1 METDLEKGKEKNWKT
16 ISVLKKPY
24 LAALGGQWDV
34 MKSFFEENENH
45 AQLCSQMTVEGDTA
59 FHIAAYSEE
68 KELLQHL
75 VNLLPATSSLFDALN
90 KKNQHG
96 NNTFHEVAAT
106 DRVETAEF
114 LVRKLQEPSQLY
126 SGEGTLEG
134 LLKAKNKLGETPIY
148 RAVAHGQTK
157 MAKYLATKVWD
168 LSYHFRREDD
178 MSILHIAVIGQHFDT
193 AIWLL
198 RKDKEL
204 AEEGKVNELAR
215 KKEQNGFT
223 CLHLLAKMPHVFG
236 SYSEFSHMGK
246 LKKFLY
252 NCLPSQFEDDDVS
265 DDAILI
271 KGYRAMWRAI
281 AKGWPAIDKL
291 WKMKRMHSSASEL
304 TKSLVEADYTWK
316 DFPCELNNED
326 KTTISLVKVDK
337 SVDKDRGDLL
347 YHCQQMFD
355 LVCQLGQTS
364 GTKEVGGEGTS
375 KGQPRERNHQKSYHH
390 PLLEAS
396 SNGIVEM
403 FDMMIKSYP
412 QVIEYISNDEKNILH
427 VAIGHRQRDIYR
439 RVKKME
445 VIMKCR
451 LASRIDK
458 NGNTLLHHVAEG
470 KTYYGRESREQAA
483 GPAFQLQ
490 EELSWLKHVRKII
503 PSHYI
508 MHCNNK
514 GKTAD
519 ELFQDTHAGL
529 LELAQKW
536 IKETSQSCSAVSVLV
551 ATVVFAAA
559 YTVPGGND
567 ASGRPNFIDSPFF
580 VLFTIMDVVSLA
592 CSLTSVVMF
601 LSILSSPFEYENF
614 KTSLPQKL
622 MIGFTLL
629 FFSVTT
635 TMLSFAATIF
645 LLLHFQKKAWTKTLI
660 YTAAFLPVSMFAL
673 MQFPLYAAFN
683 NLLHTL
689 TKKIEKKVY
698 PQKFLPPYLRTKK
711 LNKLS

>member
-1 METDLEKGKEKNWKT
+1 MEKALEEGKEKNWEK
-16 ISVLKKPY
+16 ISRLRKPY

-34 MKSFFEENENH
+34 MKSFFDKNR
-45 AQLCSQMTVEGDTA
+45 AQLCSQMTVEEDTA

-96 NNTFHEVAAT
+96 NNTLHEVAAT
-106 DRVETAEF
+106 DRVKTANF
-114 LVRKLQEPSQLY
+114 LVEKLQEPSQLY
-126 SGEGTLEG
+126 SGEGTLED
-134 LLKAKNKLGETPIY
+134 LLKAENNLGETPIY
-148 RAVAHGQTK
+148 RAVALGQTK
-157 MAKYLATKVWD
+157 MANYLATKVGD
-168 LSYHFRREDD
+168 LSSHFRRRKDK
-178 MSILHIAVIGQHFDT
+178 MSILHIAVIGQHFDA

-198 RKDKEL
+198 RKDREL
-204 AEEGKVNELAR
+204 A
-215 KKEQNGFT
+215 KKEEQNGLT
-223 CLHLLAKMPHVFG
+223 CLHLLAKMPHVFR
-236 SYSEFSHMGK
+236 SYSEYTYMAK

-252 NCLPSQFEDDDVS
+252 YCLPSQFEDDDVS

-271 KGYRAMWRAI
+271 KRYRAMWRAI

-304 TKSLVEADYTWK
+304 TELLVEADYTWK
-316 DFPCELNNED
+316 DFSHELNNEA
-326 KTTISLVKVDK
+326 TISLEKVDT
-337 SVDKDRGDLL
+337 SVDKDRGDFL
-347 YHCQQMFD
+347 YLCQKMFD
-355 LVCQLGQTS
+355 LVREQGQTS

-375 KGQPRERNHQKSYHH
+375 KGQPTERNHQKSYH
-390 PLLEAS
+390 PLLEAA
-396 SNGIVEM
+396 SNGIVEI
-403 FDMMIKSYP
+403 FDKMTESYP
-412 QVIEYISNDEKNILH
+412 QVIEYISDDEKNILH
-427 VAIGHRQRDIYR
+427 VAIGHRQWDIFH
-439 RVKKME
+439 RVKKMK

-470 KTYYGRESREQAA
+470 KRYYGRESREQAA

-490 EELSWLKHVRKII
+490 EELSWLKHVRNII

-508 MHCNNK
+508 IHCNNK

-519 ELFQDTHAGL
+519 ELFQETHAGL

-580 VLFTIMDVVSLA
+580 VLFTIMDVISLA

-614 KTSLPQKL
+614 KASLPRKL
-622 MIGFTLL
+622 LIGFTML

-683 NLLHTL
+683 KLLHTL
-689 TKKIEKKVY
+689 TKKIKKKVY
-698 PQKFLPPYLRTKK
+698 PEKFLPPYLRTKK

>member
-1 METDLEKGKEKNWKT
+1 MERDLEEGKEKNWET
-16 ISVLKKPY
+16 ISMLRKPY

-34 MKSFFEENENH
+34 MKSFFEKNR
-45 AQLCSQMTVEGDTA
+45 AQLCSQMTVEEDTA

-75 VNLLPATSSLFDALN
+75 VNLLPASSSLFEALN
-90 KKNQHG
+90 MKNTHG
-96 NNTFHEVAAT
+96 NNTFHEVATT
-106 DRVETAEF
+106 DGVETAKF
-114 LVRKLQEPSQLY
+114 LVKKLQEVYRPD
-126 SGEGTLEG
+126 EGKLED
-134 LLKAKNKLGETPIY
+134 LLKAENKLGETPIY

-157 MAKYLATKVWD
+157 MAKYLATKVGD
-168 LSYHFRREDD
+168 LSSHFRRKDD

-198 RKDKEL
+198 SKDKKL
-204 AEEGKVNELAR
+204 AE
-215 KKEQNGFT
+215 KKEQNGLT

-252 NCLPSQFEDDDVS
+252 YCLPSQFEDDDVS
-265 DDAILI
+265 DDGNEAQIPSGILI
-271 KGYRAMWRAI
+271 KRYRAMWRAI

-291 WKMKRMHSSASEL
+291 WKMKRTHSSASEL
-304 TKSLVEADYTWK
+304 TESLVKADYTWK
-316 DFPCELNNED
+316 AFPRELNNED
-326 KTTISLVKVDK
+326 KTISLVKVDT
-337 SVDKDRGDLL
+337 SIE
-347 YHCQQMFD
+347 
-355 LVCQLGQTS
+355 LVREQGQTS

-375 KGQPRERNHQKSYHH
+375 KGQPSERNHQKSYH
-390 PLLEAS
+390 PLLEAA
-396 SNGIVEM
+396 SNGIVEI
-403 FDMMIKSYP
+403 FDKMIESYP
-412 QVIEYISNDEKNILH
+412 QVIEYISNDEENILH

-451 LASRIDK
+451 LVSQIDK
-458 NGNTLLHHVAEG
+458 NGDTLLHHVALG
-470 KTYYGRESREQAA
+470 KTHHGRESKIQAA

-519 ELFQDTHAGL
+519 ELFQDTHADL
-529 LELAQKW
+529 LKLAQQW

-580 VLFTIMDVVSLA
+580 VLFTIMDVISLA

-614 KTSLPQKL
+614 KASLPRKL
-622 MIGFTLL
+622 IIGFTLL

-683 NLLHTL
+683 KLLRTL
-689 TKKIEKKVY
+689 TNKIEKKVY

>member
-1 METDLEKGKEKNWKT
+1 MERDLEVGEEEIWES
-16 ISVLKKPY
+16 ISRLRKPY
-24 LAALGGQWDV
+24 LAALGGQWDA
-34 MKSFFEENENH
+34 MKSFYEENHE
-45 AQLCSQMTVEGDTA
+45 QLCSQMTVEKDTA
-59 FHIAAYSEE
+59 FHIAAYSEG

-75 VNLLPATSSLFDALN
+75 VELLPPTSSLFEALN

-96 NNTFHEVAAT
+96 NNTFHEVATT
-106 DRVETAEF
+106 DGVETADF
-114 LVRKLQEPSQLY
+114 LVKELQKVCRP
-126 SGEGTLEG
+126 GEGKLED
-134 LLKAKNKLGETPIY
+134 LLKAENNLGETPIY
-148 RAVAHGQTK
+148 RAVAHG
-157 MAKYLATKVWD
+157 
-168 LSYHFRREDD
+168 
-178 MSILHIAVIGQHFDT
+178 
-193 AIWLL
+193 L
-198 RKDKEL
+198 R
-204 AEEGKVNELAR
+204 
-215 KKEQNGFT
+215 
-223 CLHLLAKMPHVFG
+223 
-236 SYSEFSHMGK
+236 
-246 LKKFLY
+246 
-252 NCLPSQFEDDDVS
+252 
-265 DDAILI
+265 
-271 KGYRAMWRAI
+271 
-281 AKGWPAIDKL
+281 AIDKL
-291 WKMKRMHSSASEL
+291 RKMKRMHSSASEL
-304 TKSLVEADYTWK
+304 TESLVEADYTWK
-316 DFPCELNNED
+316 DFPCEVKDD
-326 KTTISLVKVDK
+326 KTISLVKVDS
-337 SVDKDRGDLL
+337 SVDKGRGE
-347 YHCQQMFD
+347 Q
-355 LVCQLGQTS
+355 GQTS
-364 GTKEVGGEGTS
+364 GTKEVRGEGTS
-375 KGQPRERNHQKSYHH
+375 KGHQKYYH
-390 PLLEAS
+390 PLLEAA
-396 SNGIVEM
+396 SNGIVEI
-403 FDMMIKSYP
+403 FDKMIESYP
-412 QVIEYISNDEKNILH
+412 QVIEYISNDEENILH

-470 KTYYGRESREQAA
+470 QTYYGRESREQAA

-490 EELSWLKHVRKII
+490 EELGWLKRVRNII

-508 MHCNNK
+508 LHCNNK

-536 IKETSQSCSAVSVLV
+536 TKETSQSCSAVSVLV

-567 ASGRPNFIDSPFF
+567 ASGRPNFINSPFF

-592 CSLTSVVMF
+592 CSLSSVVMF

-614 KTSLPQKL
+614 KASLPRKL

-645 LLLHFQKKAWTKTLI
+645 LLLRFQKKAWTNTLI

-673 MQFPLYAAFN
+673 IQFPLYAAFN
-683 NLLHTL
+683 KLLHTL

>member
-1 METDLEKGKEKNWKT
+1 M
-16 ISVLKKPY
+16 LKKPY
-24 LAALGGQWDV
+24 LAALGKQWDV
-34 MKSFFEENENH
+34 MKRFFEINENRE
-45 AQLCSQMTVEGDTA
+45 QLCSKMTVEEDTA

-75 VNLLPATSSLFDALN
+75 VKLLPPSSSLFAALN
-90 KKNQHG
+90 KTNTHG
-96 NNTFHEVAAT
+96 NNIFHEVAAT

-114 LVRKLQEPSQLY
+114 LVKKLQEVRSPD
-126 SGEGTLEG
+126 EGKLED
-134 LLKAKNKLGETPIY
+134 LLMAKNKLGETPIY
-148 RAVAHGQTK
+148 RAVAH
-157 MAKYLATKVWD
+157 
-168 LSYHFRREDD
+168 
-178 MSILHIAVIGQHFDT
+178 DT

-204 AEEGKVNELAR
+204 AK
-215 KKEQNGFT
+215 KKEKNYLT
-223 CLHLLAKMPHVFG
+223 CLQLLAKMPHVFR

-252 NCLPSQFEDDDVS
+252 YCLPSQFEDDDVS

-271 KGYRAMWRAI
+271 KRYRAMWRAI
-281 AKGWPAIDKL
+281 AKGWPAINKL
-291 WKMKRMHSSASEL
+291 WQKKGMHSSASEL
-304 TKSLVEADYTWK
+304 TESLVKADDTWK
-316 DFPCELNNED
+316 DFPCKLNNED
-326 KTTISLVKVDK
+326 KTISLVKEDT
-337 SVDKDRGDLL
+337 SVDKDRGGLL
-347 YHCQQMFD
+347 SLCQRMFD
-355 LVCQLGQTS
+355 LVHEQGQTS
-364 GTKEVGGEGTS
+364 GTKEVGGDGTS
-375 KGQPRERNHQKSYHH
+375 KGQPNERNDHKSYQH
-390 PLLEAS
+390 PLLEAA
-396 SNGIVEM
+396 SNGIVEI
-403 FDMMIKSYP
+403 FDKMIESYP
-412 QVIEYISNDEKNILH
+412 QVIEYISDDEENILH
-427 VAIGHRQRDIYR
+427 VAIGHRQWDIFH
-439 RVKKME
+439 RVEKME
-445 VIMKCR
+445 VIMKRR

-458 NGNTLLHHVAEG
+458 DDNTLLHHVAEG
-470 KTYYGRESREQAA
+470 KRYFGRESREQAA

-490 EELSWLKHVRKII
+490 EELNWLKHVREII
-503 PSHYI
+503 PTHYI
-508 MHCNNK
+508 MHRNLK

-519 ELFQDTHAGL
+519 ELFQDTHAEL
-529 LELAQKW
+529 LDQAQKW

-614 KTSLPQKL
+614 RISLPQKL
-622 MIGFTLL
+622 LIGFTLL

-660 YTAAFLPVSMFAL
+660 YTTAFFPVSMFAL

-683 NLLHTL
+683 KLLHTI
-689 TKKIEKKVY
+689 TEKIEEVY

-711 LNKLS
+711 LNELP

>member
-1 METDLEKGKEKNWKT
+1 MERDLEEGKEQIWKT
-16 ISVLKKPY
+16 ISRLKKPY

-34 MKSFFEENENH
+34 MKSFFEDNEYR
-45 AQLCSQMTVEGDTA
+45 AQLCSPMTVEEDTA

-68 KELLQHL
+68 KELLQYL
-75 VNLLPATSSLFDALN
+75 VKLLPASRLFEALN
-90 KKNQHG
+90 KKNKHG
-96 NNTFHEVAAT
+96 NNIFHEVATT
-106 DRVETAEF
+106 DRVKTADF
-114 LVRKLQEPSQLY
+114 LVKKLQEVCRPDEDQL
-126 SGEGTLEG
+126 ED
-134 LLKAKNKLGETPIY
+134 LLKAENNLGETPIY

-157 MAKYLATKVWD
+157 MAKYLATKVGD
-168 LSYHFRREDD
+168 LSSHFRRKDK
-178 MSILHIAVIGQHFDT
+178 MSILHIAVIGQHFDA

-204 AEEGKVNELAR
+204 EKEGKVNELA
-215 KKEQNGFT
+215 KKEEQNGLT
-223 CLHLLAKMPHVFG
+223 CLHLLAKMPHVFR
-236 SYSEFSHMGK
+236 SYSEFSHKGK

-252 NCLPSQFEDDDVS
+252 YCLPSQFEDDDVS

-271 KGYRAMWRAI
+271 KRYRAMWRAI
-281 AKGWPAIDKL
+281 AKGCPAIDKL
-291 WKMKRMHSSASEL
+291 WKMKRMHSSASKL

-316 DFPCELNNED
+316 NFPYELNED
-326 KTTISLVKVDK
+326 KTISLVK
-337 SVDKDRGDLL
+337 DRGE
-347 YHCQQMFD
+347 Q
-355 LVCQLGQTS
+355 GQTS
-364 GTKEVGGEGTS
+364 GTKEAGGEGTS
-375 KGQPRERNHQKSYHH
+375 IGQPSETNHQKHYHH
-390 PLLEAS
+390 PLLEAA
-396 SNGIVEM
+396 SNGIVEI
-403 FDMMIKSYP
+403 FDKMIKSYP
-412 QVIEYISNDEKNILH
+412 QVIEYISKDEKNILH
-427 VAIGHRQRDIYR
+427 VAIGHRQRDICY

-451 LASRIDK
+451 LASRIDE
-458 NGNTLLHHVAEG
+458 NGNTPLHQVAEG
-470 KTYYGRESREQAA
+470 MTCYGRESKEQAA

-490 EELSWLKHVRKII
+490 EELIWLEDVRNII

-508 MHCNNK
+508 MHRNNN

-519 ELFQDTHAGL
+519 ELFQDTHADL
-529 LELAQKW
+529 LKLAQTW

-601 LSILSSPFEYENF
+601 LSILSSPFEYKNF
-614 KTSLPQKL
+614 RTSLPRKL

-660 YTAAFLPVSMFAL
+660 YTAAFFPVSMFAL

-683 NLLHTL
+683 KLLHTL
-689 TKKIEKKVY
+689 TKKIEKKVC

>member
-1 METDLEKGKEKNWKT
+1 MERDLEEGKEKNWET
-16 ISVLKKPY
+16 ISMLRKPY

-34 MKSFFEENENH
+34 MKSFFEKNR
-45 AQLCSQMTVEGDTA
+45 AQLCSQMTVEEDTA

-75 VNLLPATSSLFDALN
+75 VNLLPASSSLFEALN
-90 KKNQHG
+90 MKNTHG
-96 NNTFHEVAAT
+96 NNTFHEVATT
-106 DRVETAEF
+106 DGVETAKF
-114 LVRKLQEPSQLY
+114 LVKKLQEVYRPD
-126 SGEGTLEG
+126 EGKLED
-134 LLKAKNKLGETPIY
+134 LLKAENKLGETPIY

-157 MAKYLATKVWD
+157 MAKYLATKVGD
-168 LSYHFRREDD
+168 LSSHFRRKDD

-198 RKDKEL
+198 SKDKKL
-204 AEEGKVNELAR
+204 AE
-215 KKEQNGFT
+215 KKEQNGLT

-252 NCLPSQFEDDDVS
+252 YCLPSQFEDDDVS
-265 DDAILI
+265 DDGNEAQIPS
-271 KGYRAMWRAI
+271 
-281 AKGWPAIDKL
+281 GWPAIDKL
-291 WKMKRMHSSASEL
+291 WKMKRTHSSASEL
-304 TKSLVEADYTWK
+304 TESLVKADYTWK
-316 DFPCELNNED
+316 AFPRELNNED
-326 KTTISLVKVDK
+326 KTISLVKVDT
-337 SVDKDRGDLL
+337 SIE
-347 YHCQQMFD
+347 
-355 LVCQLGQTS
+355 LVREQGQTS

-375 KGQPRERNHQKSYHH
+375 KGQPSERNHQKSYH
-390 PLLEAS
+390 PLLEAA
-396 SNGIVEM
+396 SNGIVEI
-403 FDMMIKSYP
+403 FDKMIESYP
-412 QVIEYISNDEKNILH
+412 QVIEYISNDEENILH

-451 LASRIDK
+451 LVSQIDK
-458 NGNTLLHHVAEG
+458 NGDTLLHHVALG
-470 KTYYGRESREQAA
+470 KTHHGRESKIQAA

-519 ELFQDTHAGL
+519 ELFQDTHADL
-529 LELAQKW
+529 LKLAQQW

-580 VLFTIMDVVSLA
+580 VLFTIMDVISLA

-614 KTSLPQKL
+614 KASLPRKL
-622 MIGFTLL
+622 IIGFTLL

-683 NLLHTL
+683 KLLRTL
-689 TKKIEKKVY
+689 TNKIEKKVY

>member
-1 METDLEKGKEKNWKT
+1 MERDLEEGKEKNRET
-16 ISVLKKPY
+16 ISMLKKPY
-24 LAALGGQWDV
+24 LAALGKQWDV
-34 MKSFFEENENH
+34 MKRFFEINENRE
-45 AQLCSQMTVEGDTA
+45 QLCSKMTVEEDTA

-75 VNLLPATSSLFDALN
+75 VKLLPPSSSLFAALN
-90 KKNQHG
+90 KTNTHG
-96 NNTFHEVAAT
+96 NNIFHEVAAT

-114 LVRKLQEPSQLY
+114 LVKKLQEVRSPD
-126 SGEGTLEG
+126 EGKLED
-134 LLKAKNKLGETPIY
+134 LLMAKNKLGETPIY
-148 RAVAHGQTK
+148 RAVAHGKTE
-157 MAKYLATKVWD
+157 MAKYLATQVGD
-168 LSYHFRREDD
+168 LSTHFRRKDE
-178 MSILHIAVIGQHFDT
+178 MSILHIAVIGQHLDT

-204 AEEGKVNELAR
+204 AK
-215 KKEQNGFT
+215 KKEKNYLT
-223 CLHLLAKMPHVFG
+223 CLQLLAKMPHVFR

-252 NCLPSQFEDDDVS
+252 YCLPSQFEDDDVS

-271 KGYRAMWRAI
+271 KRYRAMWRAI
-281 AKGWPAIDKL
+281 AKGWPAINKL
-291 WKMKRMHSSASEL
+291 WQKKGMHSSASEL
-304 TKSLVEADYTWK
+304 TESLVKADDTWK
-316 DFPCELNNED
+316 DFPCKLNNED
-326 KTTISLVKVDK
+326 KTISLVKEDT
-337 SVDKDRGDLL
+337 SVDKDRGGLL
-347 YHCQQMFD
+347 SLC
-355 LVCQLGQTS
+355 QTS
-364 GTKEVGGEGTS
+364 GTKEVGGDGTS
-375 KGQPRERNHQKSYHH
+375 KGQPNERNDHKSYQH
-390 PLLEAS
+390 PLLEAA
-396 SNGIVEM
+396 SNGIVEI
-403 FDMMIKSYP
+403 FDKMIESYP
-412 QVIEYISNDEKNILH
+412 QVIEYISDDEENILH
-427 VAIGHRQRDIYR
+427 VAIGHRQWDIFH
-439 RVKKME
+439 RVEKME
-445 VIMKCR
+445 VIMKRR

-458 NGNTLLHHVAEG
+458 DDNTLLHHVAEG
-470 KTYYGRESREQAA
+470 KRYFGRESREQAA

-490 EELSWLKHVRKII
+490 EELNWLKHVREII
-503 PSHYI
+503 PTHYI
-508 MHCNNK
+508 MHRNLK

-519 ELFQDTHAGL
+519 ELFQDTHAEL
-529 LELAQKW
+529 LDQAQKW

-614 KTSLPQKL
+614 RISLPQKL
-622 MIGFTLL
+622 LIGFTLL

-660 YTAAFLPVSMFAL
+660 YTTAFFPVSMFAL

-683 NLLHTL
+683 KLLHTI
-689 TKKIEKKVY
+689 TEKIEEVY

-711 LNKLS
+711 LNELP